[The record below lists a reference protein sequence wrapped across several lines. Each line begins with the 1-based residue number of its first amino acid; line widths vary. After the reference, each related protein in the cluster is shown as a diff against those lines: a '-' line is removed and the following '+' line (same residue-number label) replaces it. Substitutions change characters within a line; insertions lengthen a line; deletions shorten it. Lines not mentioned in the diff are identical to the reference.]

1 MTGPP
6 RSVPEIA
13 AELAGWGVAETV
25 IARRVASG
33 ERLLDARG
41 EPMDTPELRSNETV
55 QRRLDELV
63 EELVTAEEER
73 RSARAAMT

>member
-1 MTGPP
+1 MTGPA
-6 RSVPEIA
+6 RGVSEIA
-13 AELAGWGVAETV
+13 AELAGWGVAEAV
-25 IARRVASG
+25 ISRRVASG
-33 ERLLDARG
+33 PGLYTLDGNRTSALERRA
-41 EPMDTPELRSNETV
+41 NETV